1 MKDVQDQSHDLLR
14 LVKALYALYP
24 KKGQVQNPVEHA
36 EGERIGVRGKGNNMQ
51 AGTLIDQIRR
61 DLEKVN
67 RQLLEHPYVQ
77 SFDQGKITRAKLRI
91 FAGEQY
97 TIIGSDLRS
106 VAHLVTRFGNSPS
119 RDFFLGI
126 LQGEKA
132 ALEALLDFAR
142 ALGLSET
149 DLHAYEPLPGAHA
162 YTAYMAW
169 LALYGSEAQVSAG
182 YLVNFPAWGMNCGR
196 LSRGLKDRLG
206 MNEEQVRFFDLF
218 AAPPSTFEAQALA
231 VIQHGLDRG
240 EDPRLVGRAA
250 RLLQAYELMYWDA
263 LYHASVGS

>member
-1 MKDVQDQSHDLLR
+1 
-14 LVKALYALYP
+14 
-24 KKGQVQNPVEHA
+24 
-36 EGERIGVRGKGNNMQ
+36 MQ
-51 AGTLIDQIRR
+51 ASTLIDRIRR

-67 RQLLEHPYVQ
+67 RQLLKHSYVE
-77 SFDQGKITRAKLRI
+77 SIEQGKIPREKLRP

-97 TIIGSDLRS
+97 AIIRSDLRS
-106 VAHLVTRFGNSPS
+106 VAHLVTRFGSSPS

-126 LQGEKA
+126 LEGEKA
-132 ALEALLDFAR
+132 ALEALHYFAR
-142 ALGLSET
+142 ALGLGET
-149 DLHAYEPLPGAHA
+149 DLDLYEPIPGAHA

-169 LALYGSEAQVSAG
+169 LALYGSEAQVAAG

-196 LSRGLKDRLG
+196 LSRALKDRFE

-218 AAPPSTFEAQALA
+218 AVPPPTFEAHASA

-240 EDPRLVGRAA
+240 EDPRLIGRAA

-263 LYHASVGS
+263 LHHASVGS